1 MKKKI
6 LVNYWNKF
14 YEDKKKYKESSFAR
28 FIFNKIKNRKKLK
41 IIDIGCGNGR
51 DAVFFAKK
59 KHDVIGV
66 DISTKAIKTNKTV
79 KINKLK
85 FLKFDIEKNKMKS
98 QFDVVY
104 CRFFLHTISS
114 RGEGKLLKLIKSI
127 TKKNSLVCLEF
138 RNWQDKIFYIKKRIH
153 NVIVEY
159 EKGHYRRIINPKQ
172 FIKTFLREIK
182 SKIIF
187 YKSSRNLSI
196 VKKDNPHLSRLI
208 FKVK

>member
-1 MKKKI
+1 M
-6 LVNYWNKF
+6 
-14 YEDKKKYKESSFAR
+14 EEMQ
-28 FIFNKIKNRKKLK
+28 
-41 IIDIGCGNGR
+41 
-51 DAVFFAKK
+51 FFFKK

-127 TKKNSLVCLEF
+127 TKKKNSLVCLEF
-138 RNWQDKIFYIKKRIH
+138 RNWQDKIFYIKK
-153 NVIVEY
+153 E
-159 EKGHYRRIINPKQ
+159 
-172 FIKTFLREIK
+172 FIML
-182 SKIIF
+182 
-187 YKSSRNLSI
+187 LSNM
-196 VKKDNPHLSRLI
+196 KKDTI
-208 FKVK
+208 GE